1 MALSFYG
8 YITFLMSFLE
18 GKKVSFVTGSK
29 KKKELSKQPGTVPI
43 CA

>member
-8 YITFLMSFLE
+8 YITSLMSFLE
-18 GKKVSFVTGSK
+18 GKKVSIVTEL